1 MGETILENKFFSAKR
16 VTGTAIKIAGMGGEN
31 CYLVEGS
38 ERALLIDGLCGVGSL
53 TATSIT
59 SVQPGNTGNCL
70 SSRTI
75 FR

>member
-53 TATSIT
+53 KAFVRELTEIGRAH
-59 SVQPGNTGNCL
+59 V
-70 SSRTI
+70 
-75 FR
+75 